1 MPSEPHIVRLC
12 YGCPRTLAQDPGPG
26 PRLSLSP
33 CARQHFHPAEGP
45 LGVQPLLPK
54 PQLPAGKEIGH
65 LGRVDRKGRHLD
77 LHSRCAPWGLGP
89 GSDGHVI
96 TRNTETPL
104 TFPVP
109 PPQLLPGCPTERTVP
124 TLGSRWRASKKHRPW
139 CQHGHHQQQP
149 PPPPPPPRCLH
160 QGHQG
165 RALGMFS
172 SRTVAADLWPG
183 CRSSQPSPGAVAPG
197 PWRGQVG
204 AHGSF
209 RGSLGP
215 GDPAEEG
222 RSVPQRL
229 PLSSPCY

>member
-1 MPSEPHIVRLC
+1 MTPGLWGCVRQMPSEPHIC
-12 YGCPRTLAQDPGPG
+12 ATLLQLPQDTCTGPG
-26 PRLSLSP
+26 PRPPISLSP
-33 CARQHFHPAEGP
+33 CARQHFHPAGGP

-89 GSDGHVI
+89 GSGGHVI
-96 TRNTETPL
+96 TRNRDPSPL

-109 PPQLLPGCPTERTVP
+109 PLPSSSPAVPTLGRTVP

-139 CQHGHHQQQP
+139 CQHGHP
-149 PPPPPPPRCLH
+149 PTPCCLH

-165 RALGMFS
+165 RALRTFP
-172 SRTVAADLWPG
+172 SRMVAADLRPG
-183 CRSSQPSPGAVAPG
+183 CRSGQPSPGAVAPG

-209 RGSLGP
+209 R
-215 GDPAEEG
+215 EEG
-222 RSVPQRL
+222 SSVPQRL